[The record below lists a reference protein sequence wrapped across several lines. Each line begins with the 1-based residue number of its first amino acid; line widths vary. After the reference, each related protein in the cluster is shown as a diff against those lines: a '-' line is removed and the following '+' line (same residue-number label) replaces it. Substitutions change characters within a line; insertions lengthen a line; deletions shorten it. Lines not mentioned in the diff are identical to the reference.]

1 MRVGALAGAGA
12 MLAMAV
18 PALLG
23 VLLLGLD
30 PETTWVVLALAVGG
44 SASVS
49 PSAGVPAS
57 LELHVMPLGV
67 SVVGAVTLLLV
78 VLLVRREDPRTLAV
92 RAGVAAG
99 TFLALVAV
107 VVLVQD
113 LGVDGVQTV
122 FGAVVWLLVVAG
134 IGFLCQVRAI
144 RSMFFVLL
152 TVMGATLVAGL
163 VAAIWGGAKVVG
175 TVLLGGP
182 NLVLIAFTRGLGVP
196 WSVGPA
202 SGRLPV
208 RIDAGGLDALTA
220 DLWPL
225 SVFAALVLMVCVVL
239 AARDRV
245 GGPFA
250 GLVVAVLVPAGVALA
265 GASVRIRLGPF
276 GMELGALGK
285 VFPALGVGL
294 AAGAVTTLFVLAA
307 RTWQGRRV

>member
-1 MRVGALAGAGA
+1 MRAGVLAGAGA

-30 PETTWVVLALAVGG
+30 PEATWVVLALAVGG
-44 SASVS
+44 AANVS
-49 PSAGVPAS
+49 PSASVPAN

-67 SVVGAVTLLLV
+67 SVVGAVTLLV
-78 VLLVRREDPRTLAV
+78 VLLVRREDPRALAV
-92 RAGVAAG
+92 RAGTAAG

-134 IGFLCQVRAI
+134 IGFLCQMRAI
-144 RSMFFVLL
+144 RSVFFVLL
-152 TVMGATLVAGL
+152 AVMGATLVAGA
-163 VAAIWGGAKVVG
+163 VATVWGGARVLG

-182 NLVLIAFTRGLGVP
+182 NLVLIALTRGLGVP
-196 WSVGPA
+196 WTVGPA
-202 SGRLPV
+202 TERLPV
-208 RIDAGGLDALTA
+208 RIDVGGLDALNA
-220 DLWPL
+220 ELWPL
-225 SVFAALVLMVCVVL
+225 SVFAVLVLVVCVVL
-239 AARDRV
+239 AARDRT

-250 GLVVAVLVPAGVALA
+250 GLVLAVLVPAGVALA

-276 GMELGALGK
+276 GMELGALGE
-285 VFPALGVGL
+285 VLPAVGVGL
-294 AAGAVTTLFVLAA
+294 AVGAAATLFVLAA